1 MPQRP
6 NTEEEPLTSSGQELD
21 MYFSEPRQ
29 LLDIFT
35 QLEEQN
41 LFLIQNSQETEQAR
55 EILRQDFSETQKN
68 MDEKTY
74 ALNENIDELKV
85 QIDEEE
91 AKAKQLD
98 KSITISS
105 GDLQGQQDDVLKRLH
120 RKVSSVY
127 QQCGFDASGGTPNT
141 LFMLSELEARL
152 EDLLTSIDKMP

>member
-41 LFLIQNSQETEQAR
+41 LFLIQNSQETEQAL

-68 MDEKTY
+68 MDEKTM

-120 RKVSSVY
+120 RKVSSV
-127 QQCGFDASGGTPNT
+127 
-141 LFMLSELEARL
+141 
-152 EDLLTSIDKMP
+152 